1 LPSALPRPPGT
12 RLMMERE
19 IRIKIL
25 PDGKVEIDSSIFK
38 DCKEVAE
45 YLTRVLG
52 KAESFKDR
60 YREITLENGF
70 SKNTP
75 EPPFHYPLFKVKRP
89 WKQDGNILSGM

>member
-52 KAESFKDR
+52 KAESFTEKD
-60 YREITLENGF
+60 ELDIEEKIKIDTE
-70 SKNTP
+70 K
-75 EPPFHYPLFKVKRP
+75 
-89 WKQDGNILSGM
+89 